1 MASDTK
7 AQLRR
12 FVGCRVFWTAIGCI
26 IAYFV
31 LGLAL
36 PEQPFLELI
45 RILQA
50 TTAIVVVIA
59 FSADAWESITSKDTD
74 RTDSIVLGIFLQHV
88 SLFWIGFWLLLYR
101 LSGRPEWMLNTL
113 FFGFWGGWLSSL
125 AALLH
130 VWAPGVL
137 RRVDNDAEVP
147 TARLRAV
154 GVAAAL
160 GVFGVLVVLATQ
172 PNARWLV
179 ESLRPWVR

>member
-1 MASDTK
+1 MTNDTK
-7 AQLRR
+7 ARLRR
-12 FVGCRVFWTAIGCI
+12 FVGCRVFWTTVVCI
-26 IAYFV
+26 IAYFA
-31 LGLAL
+31 LGFAL
-36 PEQPFLELI
+36 PEQPFLELV

-50 TTAIVVVIA
+50 VTAIVVVIA
-59 FSADAWESITSKDTD
+59 FSVDAWESLTSETTD
-74 RTDSIVLGIFLQHV
+74 RTDSIVIGIFLQHV

-137 RRVDNDAEVP
+137 RRADSEGEIP
-147 TARLRAV
+147 PSRLRAV
-154 GVAAAL
+154 SLAAAL

-179 ESLRPWVR
+179 ESIRPWVK